1 MDQPTASSLPYHLYT
16 KKSSSSSLL
25 VGTNSLFKLLFLFHT
40 HTCSKLKIQ
49 FSRSRSVCF
58 ESSTDPSSRS
68 DMRKGIREFPCRAS
82 EMGSLRLFCETFR
95 LRLDFSPLDLSQPI
109 SNSLTAYSTATFDR
123 KPALQFTERVY
134 PLVSNRFFLISGENQ
149 RKSRGSSPSC
159 SAIHL

>member
-25 VGTNSLFKLLFLFHT
+25 VGTNSLFKHPLSSFT
-40 HTCSKLKIQ
+40 HTLVPKLKIQ
-49 FSRSRSVCF
+49 FSRSCSVYS
-58 ESSTDPSSRS
+58 EGSTDPSSRS

-109 SNSLTAYSTATFDR
+109 LANSLFHCYFRPETGFAIYGKGLPARFEPIFFDQWGESTEEPR
-123 KPALQFTERVY
+123 
-134 PLVSNRFFLISGENQ
+134 
-149 RKSRGSSPSC
+149 
-159 SAIHL
+159 